1 VPITQKS
8 SDRSFAFL
16 FKMYDVFEKF
26 VGKIYQE
33 MDSTTRLQCKKNYG
47 SLKLKPDIVTSNMII
62 DTKYKKISKRD
73 DLDRNDKCQMF
84 VYGINFGIKNT
95 MLLYPKHLV
104 DIDDSLTFGKGENL
118 VNIKIKRFG
127 FILVGGYR

>member
-1 VPITQKS
+1 MNSRYKKSYEIALMILQRLVPITQKS

-62 DTKYKKISKRD
+62 DT
-73 DLDRNDKCQMF
+73 
-84 VYGINFGIKNT
+84 
-95 MLLYPKHLV
+95 
-104 DIDDSLTFGKGENL
+104 
-118 VNIKIKRFG
+118 NIKDF
-127 FILVGGYR
+127 